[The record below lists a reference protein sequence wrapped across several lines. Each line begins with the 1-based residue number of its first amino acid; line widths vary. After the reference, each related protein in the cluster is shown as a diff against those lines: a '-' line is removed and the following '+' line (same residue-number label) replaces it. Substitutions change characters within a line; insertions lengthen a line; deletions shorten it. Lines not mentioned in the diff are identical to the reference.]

1 MKYLRSLPE
10 RKGLHLEIRGISDV
24 VRQECYTNTCRGVSF
39 MRHQVGPRDS
49 LTPFQVYMVV
59 VWCPSISS
67 ASWQGLPR
75 LKAVCVLW
83 FCTNPPP
90 ESFSCYL
97 KSPSFSLY
105 QWSDSH
111 NPQNKRFIPDGF
123 TWSQI
128 ITHLLRY
135 MNARTHTHKYNF
147 MASVCV
153 SCFWRPWFWMDCLC
167 VTGVVLD
174 TVPMITCAP
183 SLAMCRTTS

>member
-10 RKGLHLEIRGISDV
+10 RKGLHLEIRGTSDV
-24 VRQECYTNTCRGVSF
+24 ERQECYTNTCRGVSF

-83 FCTNPPP
+83 FCTNHPRPPK
-90 ESFSCYL
+90 SFSCYL
-97 KSPSFSLY
+97 KSPSFSLN

-111 NPQNKRFIPDGF
+111 NPQNKKFIPDGF
-123 TWSQI
+123 TWSEI
-128 ITHLLRY
+128 IRHVLRY
-135 MNARTHTHKYNF
+135 MNARTHTQIQLY
-147 MASVCV
+147 
-153 SCFWRPWFWMDCLC
+153 
-167 VTGVVLD
+167 G
-174 TVPMITCAP
+174 
-183 SLAMCRTTS
+183 